1 MNNNFTLPI
10 SDELDEYPEVSPI
23 DLEGAIHRRN
33 FVEIHKQSVN
43 LMLDSDI
50 IAWFKKKSGGKEYQS
65 LINKAL
71 REVITRSI

>member
-10 SDELDEYPEVSPI
+10 SDELDEYPEVSPT
-23 DLEGAIHRRN
+23 DLERAIHRRN

-50 IAWFKKKSGGKEYQS
+50 IAWFKKNQVEKNTSRL
-65 LINKAL
+65 LIKP
-71 REVITRSI
+71 